1 MLTGVIGT
9 AGEGREDALETEVQ
23 EYGKIELDKWLKR
36 NKDGL
41 VKQIFNSKDED
52 KYRNLYCFVQ
62 DQYPKPY

>member
-41 VKQIFNSKDED
+41 VKQIFNSKDVKASGLDSKEKLTD
-52 KYRNLYCFVQ
+52 L
-62 DQYPKPY
+62 

>member
-41 VKQIFNSKDED
+41 VKQIPESVSLASN
-52 KYRNLYCFVQ
+52 
-62 DQYPKPY
+62 